1 MRDRSPLTLRQRI
14 FRAGGWSMGGLAI
27 SHLIRLGSNLL
38 MTRLLAPEMFGVM
51 AIASMVM
58 LGLVLFSDLGV
69 RQNVVQ
75 SRRGGDAAFLNTAWI
90 VQILRG
96 VLLWA
101 IAVGASLL
109 IVLANRM
116 GIVPADSVYADPVL
130 PYVVAVL
137 TGSAVLW
144 GFESTKIF
152 EASRRLS
159 LGRITQIDLL
169 SQVAGLLCMLAW
181 VSVDRSIWA
190 LVAGTYCSTLVST
203 ILSHAWLPGTANRWQ
218 WDAEAFREI
227 FHFGKWIFASSILG
241 FLVNNGDR
249 LLLGGLITTTMLGV
263 YVIAFVLFSAV
274 EQVLSKIITD
284 VSFPALSEVAR
295 DRPADLKASYYR
307 FHVVIA
313 ALAYLFAGALAAS
326 GQSLVA
332 LLYDSRYAEAGW
344 MLEIL
349 AVGLVAVPFRVA
361 TQCFLALG
369 KPRLLSNIIAI
380 RLVTL
385 FVMIPAGFHA
395 LGLAGAVWG
404 IVLSHLASLA
414 MIVHYKIAHGLFDL
428 RKELSLLPLIPAGMA
443 AGVALNY
450 AVGR

>member
-1 MRDRSPLTLRQRI
+1 MSDHSLLTLRQRI
-14 FRAGGWSMGGLAI
+14 LRAGGWSMAGLGI
-27 SHLIRLGSNLL
+27 SHIIRLGSNLL

-96 VLLWA
+96 LLLWA
-101 IAVGASLL
+101 IAVGVSFL

-137 TGSAVLW
+137 TGSAVIW
-144 GFESTKIF
+144 GFDSTKIY
-152 EASRRLS
+152 EASRNLS
-159 LGRITQIDLL
+159 LGRLTQIEVL
-169 SQVAGLLCMLAW
+169 SQIAGLVCMIAW
-181 VSVDRSIWA
+181 ASVDRSIWA
-190 LVAGTYCSTLVST
+190 LVAGTFCSTLVGT
-203 ILSHAWLPGTANRWQ
+203 VLSHAWLPGNANRWQ

-249 LLLGGLITTTMLGV
+249 LLLGGLITTTALGV
-263 YVIAFVLFSAV
+263 YAIAYLLFSAV
-274 EQVLSKIITD
+274 EQILSKIITD

-295 DRPADLKASYYR
+295 DRPLDLKASYYR
-307 FHVVIA
+307 FHVVVA
-313 ALAYLFAGALAAS
+313 SLAYFFAGVLVMS

-332 LLYDSRYAEAGW
+332 LLYDSRYADAGW
-344 MLEIL
+344 MLEVL

-361 TQCFLALG
+361 IQCFLALG
-369 KPRLLSNIIAI
+369 KPRLLSNIIAV

-385 FVMIPAGFHA
+385 FLMIPAGFHA
-395 LGLAGAVWG
+395 FGLVGAVWG
-404 IVLSHLASLA
+404 VVLSHLTSVG
-414 MIVHYKIAHGLFDL
+414 MIVRYTVANRLFDL
-428 RKELSLLPLIPAGMA
+428 RKELSLLPLIAVGMA
-443 AGVALNY
+443 AGAALNY
-450 AVGR
+450 VVGR